1 LLFTKLLTNLKFLFY
16 NHTYSGS
23 SVAINLL
30 RFIVRVQRDHIY
42 LMYPSAL
49 KSATEIS

>member
-1 LLFTKLLTNLKFLFY
+1 LQSR
-16 NHTYSGS
+16 TYSGS

-30 RFIVRVQRDHIY
+30 HFIVRVQRDIY
-42 LMYPSAL
+42 LMNPSAL